1 MSARI
6 KGCQRPIW
14 MWWHPGLDAQQL
26 PIERHILQ
34 MKAVAERGLHL
45 PPACDLRAEGLMQQ
59 FCKAS
64 EGCMVC
70 HGHIS
75 TFGYVWM
82 AAWHIYKEVGKKGT
96 CIITWFRERGRSFN
110 SIYCTNGLMSQ
121 GRRLKWDANT
131 PVHPAG
137 QELKTN
143 RQTCW
148 QILACHSLHAVCFC
162 VKLVVWTKRSEEPS
176 RILQPRNMTT
186 IFVKKNNL
194 LIFAHEFML
203 SEHRVHQGP
212 LLECDRQQG

>member
-1 MSARI
+1 MKLIVIYCKSSFIHSLNKCNDQRLSI
-6 KGCQRPIW
+6 CQRPIW

-64 EGCMVC
+64 GGCMVC

-96 CIITWFRERGRSFN
+96 C
-110 SIYCTNGLMSQ
+110 M
-121 GRRLKWDANT
+121 
-131 PVHPAG
+131 
-137 QELKTN
+137 
-143 RQTCW
+143 TC
-148 QILACHSLHAVCFC
+148 IHDLGPKEA
-162 VKLVVWTKRSEEPS
+162 
-176 RILQPRNMTT
+176 
-186 IFVKKNNL
+186 
-194 LIFAHEFML
+194 
-203 SEHRVHQGP
+203 GP
-212 LLECDRQQG
+212 LIPSTVRTVWWVKDVA